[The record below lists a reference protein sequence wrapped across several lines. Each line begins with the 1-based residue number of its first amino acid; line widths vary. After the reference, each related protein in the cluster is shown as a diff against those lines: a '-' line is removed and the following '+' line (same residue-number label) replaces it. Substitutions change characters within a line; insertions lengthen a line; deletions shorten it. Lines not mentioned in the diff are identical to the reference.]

1 MIISITHCKYA
12 LIRVP
17 QAGEMVTEKI
27 LRGKD
32 ITIMENL
39 TDSVRKR
46 WRQDRVVHGMWQALQ
61 WQPLTLGKRHLP
73 LNTQQL
79 MDGPKA
85 LCLCHAILS
94 SHKGEWHSAPHYSM
108 DELWKNCLM
117 GKKPGTEAISLW
129 LHCIKYSEW
138 MNSYKQKESRE
149 REERGVIS
157 KSVWGF
163 FLTWW
168 KYSETR

>member
-94 SHKGEWHSAPHYSM
+94 SHKGE
-108 DELWKNCLM
+108 
-117 GKKPGTEAISLW
+117 
-129 LHCIKYSEW
+129 
-138 MNSYKQKESRE
+138 
-149 REERGVIS
+149 
-157 KSVWGF
+157 
-163 FLTWW
+163 
-168 KYSETR
+168 